1 MRTVQQVLL
10 ETVLIVRL
18 LTWSWCDVS
27 GSGILYYEVT
37 RLEQET
43 DYVGLQYRV
52 RECVEFYLHASWYL
66 ALWQFCMHLICIKE
80 RQFSI
85 RYLDWLL
92 IAEKIVKWART
103 LPKTSRKL
111 RHNTADIKTFL

>member
-1 MRTVQQVLL
+1 MRTVQLILL
-10 ETVLIVRL
+10 ETFLIVRL

-27 GSGILYYEVT
+27 GSGIPYYEVT

-103 LPKTSRKL
+103 LPKTSRKV